1 MPIKRLAICLLF
13 ICGIIF
19 NSQVFAWI
27 VPWTI
32 QKASGT
38 SSALQCNTSNS
49 TAYRT
54 SYSCTETNSCATYE
68 LDRSAS
74 CGCESY
80 KQETDYGNCLKT
92 WTPTCKSYGTKNGTT
107 CLERNNDATCK
118 EYVTQKVQRC
128 TMRWRPGWSARCN
141 GSFDTLVWESCADI
155 YGMSPAW
162 CSWMSSIVEKQTWS
176 CKSYNNDAT
185 CKRYNQVTDYGNC
198 TSYNDAACI
207 QYGTKNSTTCAQYN
221 QCRSSSHSCE
231 TYETT
236 PSFSTSTYKNM
247 EPNDARPTLSSLYNL
262 PNGYTYYNNEGNNS
276 CYVAVNGS
284 DHNSASWN
292 TQTKCSTT
300 NSYYYSSAWSN
311 GSCNVS
317 SAKNYLITS
326 YDQTWYVKTATPGI
340 TQNKCSV
347 EWRIAVKDTV
357 WPSVSIISKNFTND
371 QTKWCNLN
379 KYKWL
384 DGFSTYWD
392 EKSPTTE
399 GCEYY
404 KNLSSFSWNNPDI
417 ISDVQITITDNS
429 AISKVNIEIWT
440 CSANISLTTD
450 LSKLENNGNGV
461 KPEVQSLIVYWHK
474 ASSYAGE
481 SVASLKNLFGV
492 NRLDD
497 CLGNGRNYIKV
508 TAKDNSRNSSDV
520 TKLDSNTNIVSTS
533 TTQFINID
541 NLGVSFGVDEKS
553 TPTSKSTWYDKTVSG
568 TFKFEDLTDS
578 WDPICKAYEKG
589 TQKFCTDKPNNS
601 YWSSPTGI
609 NKNTWEHYTYTCDGE
624 PLSVNGCDW
633 TCEPWF
639 EKKDGKCEPIVT
651 QTTCWTLWISRLG
664 FDTTLCNY
672 TPIYSW
678 HSKKDTV
685 CNGSFYMQSSVCKD
699 QYGKLASKD
708 MCKDPEPS
716 TTVPCSI
723 EKQWFTIGRDTIWDD
738 SKTIWK

>member
-236 PSFSTSTYKNM
+236 PSFSTST
-247 EPNDARPTLSSLYNL
+247 
-262 PNGYTYYNNEGNNS
+262 
-276 CYVAVNGS
+276 
-284 DHNSASWN
+284 
-292 TQTKCSTT
+292 
-300 NSYYYSSAWSN
+300 
-311 GSCNVS
+311 
-317 SAKNYLITS
+317 
-326 YDQTWYVKTATPGI
+326 
-340 TQNKCSV
+340 
-347 EWRIAVKDTV
+347 
-357 WPSVSIISKNFTND
+357 
-371 QTKWCNLN
+371 
-379 KYKWL
+379 
-384 DGFSTYWD
+384 
-392 EKSPTTE
+392 
-399 GCEYY
+399 
-404 KNLSSFSWNNPDI
+404 
-417 ISDVQITITDNS
+417 
-429 AISKVNIEIWT
+429 
-440 CSANISLTTD
+440 
-450 LSKLENNGNGV
+450 
-461 KPEVQSLIVYWHK
+461 
-474 ASSYAGE
+474 
-481 SVASLKNLFGV
+481 
-492 NRLDD
+492 
-497 CLGNGRNYIKV
+497 
-508 TAKDNSRNSSDV
+508 
-520 TKLDSNTNIVSTS
+520 
-533 TTQFINID
+533 
-541 NLGVSFGVDEKS
+541 
-553 TPTSKSTWYDKTVSG
+553 
-568 TFKFEDLTDS
+568 
-578 WDPICKAYEKG
+578 
-589 TQKFCTDKPNNS
+589 
-601 YWSSPTGI
+601 
-609 NKNTWEHYTYTCDGE
+609 
-624 PLSVNGCDW
+624 
-633 TCEPWF
+633 
-639 EKKDGKCEPIVT
+639 
-651 QTTCWTLWISRLG
+651 
-664 FDTTLCNY
+664 
-672 TPIYSW
+672 
-678 HSKKDTV
+678 
-685 CNGSFYMQSSVCKD
+685 
-699 QYGKLASKD
+699 
-708 MCKDPEPS
+708 
-716 TTVPCSI
+716 
-723 EKQWFTIGRDTIWDD
+723 
-738 SKTIWK
+738 